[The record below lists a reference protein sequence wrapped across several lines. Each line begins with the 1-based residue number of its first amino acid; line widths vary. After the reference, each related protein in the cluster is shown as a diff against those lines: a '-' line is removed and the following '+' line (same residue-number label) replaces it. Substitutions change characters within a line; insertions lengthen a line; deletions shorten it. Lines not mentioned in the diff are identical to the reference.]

1 MSRSG
6 RATPSASRASGT
18 AKELAE
24 LGVNMS
30 GVHVDIMIG
39 GPEIEVDGLLRDGS
53 AVPLLR
59 TDRWQLA

>member
-1 MSRSG
+1 
-6 RATPSASRASGT
+6 
-18 AKELAE
+18 
-24 LGVNMS
+24 
-30 GVHVDIMIG
+30 MIG